1 LIRELQTGGHPWPQA
16 IESLSTPVLAEL
28 VYALLSLNKRS
39 DAANTADPGP
49 DLVSAIQTSAGKSQ
63 HRQAFFTYI
72 FSCLINDEPIDLIA
86 TRSDRSFKLKPVATA
101 DDQAHS
107 VNKADYHL
115 DTPPGQFA
123 NAAIDA
129 GKPGQGD
136 GEEPAPLENIYI
148 ANAGAVLLAPYL
160 PRLFERLGLVD
171 QGKFKNRDAAERAVH
186 CVQFLVNESISS
198 PEYQLVLNKLLCG
211 VRPGLPIR
219 RSIELDEGEKEQ
231 LETLLQAIIQHW
243 KPLANTSI
251 AGLRESFL
259 QRNGSLQL
267 KSDAWHLSV
276 EARPYDMLLDQIPW
290 SFSTIKFPWMDR
302 VIYVEWR

>member
-1 LIRELQTGGHPWPQA
+1 VT
-16 IESLSTPVLAEL
+16 TP
-28 VYALLSLNKRS
+28 
-39 DAANTADPGP
+39 G
-49 DLVSAIQTSAGKSQ
+49 
-63 HRQAFFTYI
+63 
-72 FSCLINDEPIDLIA
+72 
-86 TRSDRSFKLKPVATA
+86 DRAY
-101 DDQAHS
+101 S
-107 VNKADYHL
+107 VNKAEHDL
-115 DTPPGQFA
+115 DSTRGSVS

-129 GKPGQGD
+129 SEPDQEQS
-136 GEEPAPLENIYI
+136 EEPAPLETIYI
-148 ANAGAVLLAPYL
+148 ANAGAVLFAPYL

-171 QGKFKNRDAAERAVH
+171 QGKFKNREAAEYGVH

-211 VRPGLPIR
+211 VKPGLPIR
-219 RSIELDEGEKEQ
+219 RSIELAAGDKEQ
-231 LETLLQAIIQHW
+231 LEALLHAITQHW
-243 KPLANTSI
+243 KVLGNTSI

-276 EARPYDMLLDQIPW
+276 EARSFDMLLDQIPW